1 MPSTSHL
8 TKVKNRINYEKEKL
22 KENSKIGFGI
32 MFVVA
37 AIAAVF
43 FPTMYGPFILGALG
57 FSSWMFFSIQMM
69 TKDRI
74 LEIGNIYK
82 SPFVLMYIESSWDK
96 EKDVEKSISN
106 WFNMTRDV
114 REKEEFVYD
123 VAFIVMFIVTI
134 VFWSGILI
142 APYWLLSFI

>member
-8 TKVKNRINYEKEKL
+8 TKVKNRINYEKEQL

-32 MFVVA
+32 MFVVV

-43 FPTMYGPFILGALG
+43 FRTMYGPFILGSLG
-57 FSSWMFFSIQMM
+57 FASWMFFSLQMM
-69 TKDRI
+69 TKDRM

-96 EKDVEKSISN
+96 EKDVEKSIAN
-106 WFNMTRDV
+106 WFNMPKGE
-114 REKEEFVYD
+114 REKQEFVYD
-123 VAFIVMFIVTI
+123 VAFVVMFIVTI
-134 VFWSGILI
+134 LFWSGILI